1 MPYGYLGTTP
11 NQQLNNSGVF
21 SVEEALALK
30 NLGELGGSMELIQS
44 QTASDAVVNFTNLGD
59 YDVHFVTFNNVM
71 LSTDDELL
79 GHRLSNASGSVTS
92 GYQFAIQYN
101 ADSGGNGASVN
112 TSYGYL
118 STLGASGNAVREVKN
133 GYVYYYNLL
142 NSSKYSFCTL
152 QSYSKASVTESLFG
166 GGVLPTAET
175 HNAISFLTTG
185 GSAITSG
192 TFKLYGV
199 KQIWVT

>member
-118 STLGASGNAVREVKN
+118 STLGASGNSVREVKN

-175 HNAISFLTTG
+175 HNAIRFLTTG

>member
-1 MPYGYLGTTP
+1 MSYIGTQP
-11 NQQLNNSGVF
+11 NNVKKNIGIYNPNEILQLTKDGNW
-21 SVEEALALK
+21 
-30 NLGELGGSMELIQS
+30 GGSMELIQS

-199 KQIWVT
+199 KQI

>member
-11 NQQLNNSGVF
+11 HQQLNNSGVF

-199 KQIWVT
+199 KQI

>member
-1 MPYGYLGTTP
+1 MPYGYIGTTP
-11 NQQLNNSGVF
+11 NQQLKNSGVF
-21 SVEEALALK
+21 SVEEALALQ

-44 QTASDAVVNFTNLGD
+44 QTASSAVVNFTNLGD

-79 GHRLSNASGSVTS
+79 GHRLSNDGGSSFITS
-92 GYQFAIQYN
+92 GYEFAIQYN
-101 ADSGGNGASVN
+101 SDDGGNGESKN

-142 NSSKYSFCTL
+142 SSSKYSYCTL

-199 KQIWVT
+199 KQL

>member
-112 TSYGYL
+112 TSFGYL

-199 KQIWVT
+199 KQI

>member
-199 KQIWVT
+199 KQI

>member
-133 GYVYYYNLL
+133 GYVYYYNL
-142 NSSKYSFCTL
+142 
-152 QSYSKASVTESLFG
+152 
-166 GGVLPTAET
+166 
-175 HNAISFLTTG
+175 
-185 GSAITSG
+185 
-192 TFKLYGV
+192 
-199 KQIWVT
+199 

>member
-142 NSSKYSFCTL
+142 NSLKYSFCTL

-199 KQIWVT
+199 KQI